1 MKSLIFFAAALS
13 AALGSATAA
22 PTFNLQYVPGTPIQA
37 QLGFQAAA
45 ARWSSLLADNVT
57 IDLTVGFNSL
67 GGNILGQAGSADTLY
82 TYNTFRRALS
92 ADATSAADRLA
103 TSHLAPG
110 KRFDLL
116 INRTANS
123 PHGPGSATPYVDHN
137 GNDNNTSVRLN
148 NADAKALGL
157 AVQRQTLPGCIK
169 SCDGFIQFSS
179 DFSFDFNPNNGI
191 TPNTIDFVG
200 VATHEIGHTLGFV
213 SGVDILDNNAPPN
226 GGPYADYE
234 FTYVYALDMFRYS
247 DLSKSSGVI
256 DWTADNRD
264 KYFSLDGGAT
274 QGPLFSNGSTF
285 GNGDQ
290 ASHWR
295 DRLQL
300 GIMDPT
306 VSYGEL
312 LGIGPNDLLAMDA
325 IGWNLAAVPEPGM
338 LPMFGV
344 GLAALGL
351 LRRQARRRGTG
362 HSQAKSGLDGGENGF
377 LA

>member
-1 MKSLIFFAAALS
+1 MKSLIFFAAALG

-22 PTFNLQYVPGTPIQA
+22 PTFHLQYIPGTPILA

-45 ARWSSLLADNVT
+45 ARWSSLLTDKVT
-57 IDLTVGFNSL
+57 VDLTVGFNSL
-67 GGNILGQAGSADTLY
+67 GGNILGQAGSANTLY
-82 TYNTFRRALS
+82 SYNTFRSALS
-92 ADATSAADRLA
+92 ADASSAADRLA
-103 TSHLAPG
+103 MSHLPTG
-110 KRFDLL
+110 NRFNLL

-123 PHGPGSATPYVDHN
+123 PHGPGSATPYVDSN

-157 AVQRQTLPGCIK
+157 AVERQSLPGCIGN
-169 SCDGFIQFSS
+169 CDGYIQFNS
-179 DFSFDFNPNNGI
+179 DFAFDFNPNNGI

-200 VATHEIGHTLGFV
+200 VATHEIGHALGFV
-213 SGVDILDNNAPPN
+213 SGVDVLDYNAPPN
-226 GGPYADYE
+226 GGPYADNE

-247 DLSKSSGVI
+247 DLSQASGVI

-274 QGPLFSNGSTF
+274 PGALFSNGVTF
-285 GNGDQ
+285 GDGNQ

-300 GIMDPT
+300 GIMDPA
-306 VSYGEL
+306 VAYGEL
-312 LGIGPNDLLAMDA
+312 LSIGPNDRLAMDA
-325 IGWNLAAVPEPGM
+325 IGWNLAPAPEPGS

-351 LRRQARRRGTG
+351 RRRYARRAG
-362 HSQAKSGLDGGENGF
+362 ALP
-377 LA
+377 A